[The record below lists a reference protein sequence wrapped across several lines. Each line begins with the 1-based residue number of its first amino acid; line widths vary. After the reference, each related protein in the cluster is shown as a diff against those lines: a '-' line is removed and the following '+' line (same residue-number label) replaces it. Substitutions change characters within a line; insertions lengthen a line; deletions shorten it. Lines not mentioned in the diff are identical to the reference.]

1 MLTVKSETVV
11 FQSSLT
17 KTMENMKHQE
27 TIIFDTVS
35 LNEGNAYDK
44 TTGTFTAPFDGLFSF
59 TWATLTKGGKYFI
72 TEIVRNGQRM
82 AYNHNDGRGLETYSM
97 SSSHA
102 NIKMK
107 KGDKVWIRTHENL
120 GQFVYGANYCN
131 FSGVKL

>member
-72 TEIVRNGQRM
+72 TGIVRNGQRM

-102 NIKMK
+102 NI
-107 KGDKVWIRTHENL
+107 N
-120 GQFVYGANYCN
+120 
-131 FSGVKL
+131 